1 MLDLETRD
9 KRHLPI
15 PIHYQF
21 ILSIFNVSHYLTFTA
36 WVTCDLW
43 YPIDRAAF
51 KMQQSVRTL
60 SIIRDYKWHC
70 RKFRKQ
76 VLMISSHHDS
86 FYQIGKFWL
95 RPFQFSEREDVEYYL
110 ESQQSAEAL
119 SSPHLNFYI
128 SYILLF
134 NLHLYEAKFWFEK
147 LLFHPTFI
155 SLCLLGLNLNVSIFI
170 KPISK
175 IGWYQEN
182 LSYFLTGLKIFV
194 SDKGIGRAN
203 QMVNPAKSWNKM
215 QKSQG

>member
-1 MLDLETRD
+1 M
-9 KRHLPI
+9 
-15 PIHYQF
+15 IHICDQNF
-21 ILSIFNVSHYLTFTA
+21 LFGFWQQIARINAFTK
-36 WVTCDLW
+36 LW
-43 YPIDRAAF
+43 
-51 KMQQSVRTL
+51 Q
-60 SIIRDYKWHC
+60 
-70 RKFRKQ
+70 
-76 VLMISSHHDS
+76 
-86 FYQIGKFWL
+86 L
-95 RPFQFSEREDVEYYL
+95 RCVPFSEREDVEYCL

-134 NLHLYEAKFWFEK
+134 NLHLNEAKFWFEK
-147 LLFHPTFI
+147 LLFHSTFI
-155 SLCLLGLNLNVSIFI
+155 SLCLFGLNLNVSIFI

-194 SDKGIGRAN
+194 SDKGIGWAN